1 MVQES
6 VLVVAKLT
14 NVEFQFSDLLFVL
27 VRGHGPLDF
36 TIDQKSVLVDPI
48 CIRPPE
54 TAS

>member
-1 MVQES
+1 MVQKS

-14 NVEFQFSDLLFVL
+14 NVEFQFSDFFFVL

-36 TIDQKSVLVDPI
+36 PIDQKRALVDPI